1 MNRSGTAIVAF
12 SRFLLRKRNLLKVL
26 NAAAGTA
33 AVLLILS
40 LNAAAQN
47 DPVAS
52 GLADLM
58 GPHNEGARGCTL
70 CHASRSAIGAQT
82 QEQGENSFLWG
93 GSNVSYDASIPLADG
108 SHFAEL
114 RPSAL
119 AGASQEVAGVLV
131 CLSCHDGNLTPYNM
145 MQSWSYEHQVG
156 LLGPTPYQ
164 DEKIPSLLGREEAPM
179 EDHPIGQNA
188 RINPGGG
195 LVFSNGTFSVIP
207 NSPYAAFIAN
217 YGWPSLAP
225 GKRTKAVGVTNSGEP
240 YTLCTTCHD
249 QHVRN
254 VYVSG
259 AGSPIA
265 GDGTGKLYRT
275 YFFLNGPYNP
285 TEDKMAGQP
294 TTSSAQFCRQCHFDL
309 ANEGNNTLHKR
320 TFF

>member
-1 MNRSGTAIVAF
+1 MNRSGSAIVAF
-12 SRFLLRKRNLLKVL
+12 SRFFLRKRNLLNVL
-26 NAAAGTA
+26 TAGTITA
-33 AVLLILS
+33 AVLLTLS
-40 LNAAAQN
+40 AIAAAQG
-47 DPVAS
+47 DPVAT

-58 GPHNEGARGCTL
+58 GPHNEGARGCAL
-70 CHASRSAIGAQT
+70 CHASRSSAGALT
-82 QEQGENSFLWG
+82 HEQGESSFLWG
-93 GSNVSYDASIPLADG
+93 SSNLSYDASIPLADG
-108 SHFAEL
+108 SHSVEV
-114 RPSAL
+114 RPSSL
-119 AGASQEVAGVLV
+119 VSASGEVTGVLV

-145 MQSWSYEHQVG
+145 MQSWSYKHQVG
-156 LLGPTPYQ
+156 LLGENSFGKQ
-164 DEKIPSLLGREEAPM
+164 KIPSLLGREEAPL

-225 GKRTKAVGVTNSGEP
+225 GKRSNAIGVTSSGEP

-259 AGSPIA
+259 TGSPIA
-265 GDGTGKLYRT
+265 GGTGKFYTT

-285 TEDKMAGQP
+285 TEEKLAGQP

-309 ANEGNNTLHKR
+309 ANEGNNTLHAR